1 MYIQGSRAQAKES
14 IAQLWHERRR
24 QQSQKAAVHS
34 TSVTTTT
41 TTTTTTG
48 TRSDHP
54 HSHSPVI
61 PTLPPLCVILQKAW
75 TRIQQQHQQTKGT
88 VDETHTARR
97 RSSQQSTTIGVPD
110 NQQHHHNNKPQV
122 FPSVLRI
129 LQAHVVAQQV
139 EFLQQQQQLEE
150 EENNNNDSETDDTTT
165 SPPLSTQSSSNQ
177 IAIPDNVLSVL
188 PAGYQNWDQAV
199 WQQMAASRHR
209 AFWLYDLAAPIRR
222 LVQWR
227 HAYAAKSSH
236 SASLA
241 SSSSSSSLPSSSTR
255 VCFLHRLAASAD
267 AVWLQV
273 WQRLAATTE
282 TQPQASVGLVVQ
294 SNWELEQCEKANIVF
309 DGDYS
314 NQSNS
319 NDAVPLMLYDDTT
332 RPAAASHPDSFLRR
346 AVLDGP
352 LRVLTV
358 PGPDEVVRITKS
370 LQRLVHRRQR
380 YNSSITAPSVAFLL
394 RLPSHDMDSW
404 KALAKATRTQ
414 VQALGTKLAGISVD
428 LSVHSSNTLYRIQKA
443 LQDLLTSTLANTPHL
458 RVDFTGLTSQDLD
471 NSDGSWW
478 YHDFVAGMPHVTEIT
493 IDATDALLTTS
504 SALCTRIIGVRTLPD
519 PHQPQ
524 QERRHY
530 YIDDGCYGSLAS
542 TSQQQ
547 QQQQQHQQ
555 QQEEEEGDLE
565 TFATSSQH
573 LPLPLCG
580 SPKSGDDPDS
590 SASSSLLIASTV
602 WGPTCDGLDR
612 VCQHVNLP
620 ALQRDD
626 WLVFPHISPSTTQG
640 TAFNGFSPPD
650 AVYCVLGY
658 FH

>member
-24 QQSQKAAVHS
+24 QQFQKAAVHS
-34 TSVTTTT
+34 TSLTTTT
-41 TTTTTTG
+41 TTTTTTA

-332 RPAAASHPDSFLRR
+332 RPEAASHPDSFLRR

-358 PGPDEVVRITKS
+358 SGPDEVVRITKS

-380 YNSSITAPSVAFLL
+380 YNSNITAPSVAFLL

-471 NSDGSWW
+471 NSDSSWW

-612 VCQHVNLP
+612 VCPHVNLP